1 MTRRGWFI
9 GIFLTLVILA
19 GLGFGAWFSYGWTQ
33 TQYFLGVNQGE
44 VTLFRGINQSIG
56 TWDLYHPV
64 EGLGVRNSDLAPVVQ
79 QRLEKSISLRSREEA
94 RALITSWRDTGMI
107 KRTKKPTPK
116 LVNPNP
122 TTPPTETTTSTDDD
136 GNTAGG
142 NQ

>member
-1 MTRRGWFI
+1 L
-9 GIFLTLVILA
+9 LTLVILA

-33 TQYFLGVNQGE
+33 TQYFLGVNHGE

-56 TWDLYHPV
+56 TWDLYHAV

-94 RALITSWRDTGMI
+94 RALIASWRDTGMI
-107 KRTKKPTPK
+107 KGTKKPTPK
-116 LVNPNP
+116 LVNP
-122 TTPPTETTTSTDDD
+122 TTPPTEATTSTDDD